1 MMEILA
7 TGPLNTVQDLGRFGY
22 RNVGVT
28 TSGAMDPLALR
39 AANILLGNAETA
51 ATIEVQTFPFRL
63 RFDRDGAIA
72 ITGADCRPVLDGV
85 PLPPWWAL
93 PVRAGQVL
101 ELTAPVS
108 GARSYLAVAGGIDVP
123 VVLGSRST
131 ALRGDFGGLDGRAL
145 QQGDRLAACAA
156 PLPNLPAAGLGVVPP
171 ETALAAHFPARD
183 ETGALVLRA
192 LPSGEHD
199 LFGRDAER
207 FWAQEW
213 KISAQ
218 SNRTGYRLS
227 GEPIHPDT
235 PVEMRSHGLVPG
247 VVQVPP
253 AGEPII
259 QMSDANTAGGYPK
272 IAGVIEIDLW
282 RLGQARIGSRI
293 RLERSDVATAIA
305 AEKAVE
311 AWLSDIRHTAAM
323 VTDALAGMAG
333 RQGRSEHED

>member
-1 MMEILA
+1 MIEILA

-22 RNVGVT
+22 RNIGVT

-39 AANILLGNAETA
+39 AGNILLGNAEGA
-51 ATIEVQTFPFRL
+51 AGIEVQTFPFRL
-63 RFDRDGAIA
+63 RFAEDGAVA

-108 GARSYLAVAGGIDVP
+108 GARCYLTVAGGIDVP

-145 QQGDRLAACAA
+145 QPGDRLACGASACR
-156 PLPNLPAAGLGVVPP
+156 LPPGGLGVVPP
-171 ETALAAHFPARD
+171 ETALAAHFPERD
-183 ETGALVLRA
+183 ESGTLILRA
-192 LPSGEHD
+192 LHSGEHD

-207 FWAQEW
+207 FWTQEW

-227 GEPIHPDT
+227 GTPIHPDA

-293 RLERSDVATAIA
+293 RLKRVDTATVLA
-305 AEKAVE
+305 AEQAVE

-333 RQGRSEHED
+333 